1 MRDWE
6 LVSDSAL
13 TKVMQVPFV
22 LVRNTSN
29 LLLLMGF
36 ISQCSEEQLK

>member
-1 MRDWE
+1 
-6 LVSDSAL
+6 VSDSAL

-29 LLLLMGF
+29 SLLLMGF